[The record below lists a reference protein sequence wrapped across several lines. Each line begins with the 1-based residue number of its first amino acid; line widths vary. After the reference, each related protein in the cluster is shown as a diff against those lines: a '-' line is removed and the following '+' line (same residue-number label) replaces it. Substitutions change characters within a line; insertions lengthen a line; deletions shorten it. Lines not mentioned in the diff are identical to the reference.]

1 MMNDQLFSTEYIEYA
16 RKAMEM
22 LETFQLYFHL
32 NDLLWKRYSQGLF
45 MPSMIKINPDDVF
58 ISDTGCQ
65 DMVFPTTI
73 IDSAFSRKTTGMFHV
88 MDPKILQHKTIQ
100 MLMVMLYL
108 QDNNDED
115 AVNQL
120 DSFQISSLLSLH
132 VKLFGERN
140 IDKLIIMS
148 DDNIITLQF
157 RRPSDTFCELNLNT
171 LEKYIKYHIKTV
183 EQWKDLYDRHRY
195 TLSLRHK
202 MEIYKHGPQCGYDAN
217 VLKSMF
223 KDIIQECIISN
234 DQYFMMEILKIA
246 PSGFD
251 IKNEIYIVPM
261 FKKFNM
267 KEIYNFDRA
276 SVNINNIRIA
286 YVYHNNHGSMVKHI
300 NLLAYELLKDEPDLE
315 LIYHLMKFIDINQTT
330 HDDEHIIFTLYDKK
344 KMAILQ
350 YLFQHTNINIHA
362 TDKGKKTCFYY
373 ACKENNV
380 LMMELFKEHGAVVDF
395 DVNEMIPD
403 VRAKLHQMEI
413 MHKMSKLNV

>member
-1 MMNDQLFSTEYIEYA
+1 MMNEQLFSQSYIEYA

-22 LETFQLYFHL
+22 LETFQPYFHL

-45 MPSMIKINPDDVF
+45 MPSMIKITPDDVF
-58 ISDTGCQ
+58 ISNTGCQ

-73 IDSAFSRKTTGMFHV
+73 IDSAFNRKTTAMFHV
-88 MDPKILQHKTIQ
+88 MEPKTLQHKTIQ

-108 QDNNDED
+108 QDKFDED

-120 DSFQISSLLSLH
+120 DSFQISSLVSLH

-140 IDKLIIMS
+140 IDKLITMC

-157 RRPSDTFCELNLNT
+157 RRPSDTFCEMNLNT
-171 LEKYIKYHIKTV
+171 FEKFIKFHIKSV
-183 EQWKDLYDRHRY
+183 DQLKDLYDRHRY
-195 TLSLRHK
+195 ILSLRHK
-202 MEIYKHGPQCGYDAN
+202 IEIYKHGLLCGYDAN
-217 VLKSMF
+217 VLKYIF
-223 KDIIQECIISN
+223 KDIIQQCIISN
-234 DQYFMMEILKIA
+234 DQYFIMEILKIT

-251 IKNEIYIVPM
+251 IKNEIVIVPM
-261 FKKFNM
+261 HKKLTVQRLYDLN
-267 KEIYNFDRA
+267 EHI
-276 SVNINNIRIA
+276 NINNIRIA
-286 YVYHNNHGSMVKHI
+286 YVYYTTYGSMVKHI

-330 HDDEHIIFTLYDKK
+330 YDDDEHIIFALYDKK
-344 KMAILQ
+344 KMTILQ

-362 TDKGKKTCFYY
+362 TDKRKKTCFYY

-380 LMMELFKEHGAVVDF
+380 LMMELFRDHGAVVDF

-403 VRAKLHQMEI
+403 VRSKLYQMEI